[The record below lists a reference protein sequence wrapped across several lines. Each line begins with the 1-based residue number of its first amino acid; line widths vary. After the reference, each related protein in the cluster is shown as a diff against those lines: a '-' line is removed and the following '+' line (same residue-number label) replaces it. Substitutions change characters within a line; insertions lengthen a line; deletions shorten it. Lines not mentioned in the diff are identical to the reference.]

1 MSFNYIT
8 KEDKTKDLFY
18 KIPKQF
24 MLEEKYKKMKDSAKI
39 LYSILYE
46 RTNLSI
52 ENNWFDDK
60 DRAYIICTFDEIQTF
75 FGCSRDKVNNAL
87 KDLEKFDLIKK
98 DKIKGHNGDLVNV
111 LYVAHVETTNDTL
124 KTLIEKH
131 QSNYYELSN
140 KNKEYK
146 RKYNKK
152 QSELKKAKRE
162 SKLVE
167 SENQTTIANTTI
179 PRVKTLKTSN
189 FNGSPKI
196 RLRVVRKSD
205 YRKTDFRKTDF
216 SMYVCSDE
224 TQKETILNLYKN
236 KIGDVSL
243 IAKKE
248 LEELEGKLE
257 LDLCELIFIN
267 AKNNKRINNLEKYI
281 ISKLKRLS
289 EKNIKTISEYEAD
302 VKSYS
307 EKTYNKKGSSDNNSN
322 KDSNATVPKVKTRFH
337 NISQRYAKYDPD
349 ELELLLKES
358 QQDKFENKDNTQ
370 EVDMNEI
377 RERAI
382 DILQER
388 INADNS
394 GLFKRTVRLELNNFE
409 NEINEICNELLNQS
423 FKYHRLAKC

>member
-60 DRAYIICTFDEIQTF
+60 DRAFIICTFDEIQTF

-87 KDLEKFDLIKK
+87 KDLEKFSLIKK
-98 DKIKGHNGDLVNV
+98 DKIKGRNGDLVNV
-111 LYVAHVETTNDTL
+111 LYIAHVETTNDTL
-124 KTLIEKH
+124 KALMEKH
-131 QSNYYELSN
+131 QSNYNELSN
-140 KNKEYK
+140 KKKEYK
-146 RKYNKK
+146 REYNKK
-152 QSELKKAKRE
+152 QSILKKAKRE

-179 PRVKTLKTSN
+179 PRVKNLKLSN
-189 FNGSPKI
+189 SNGSLKI

-205 YRKTDFRKTDF
+205 YRNTDFSNTDT
-216 SMYVCSDE
+216 SMYVCNDKS
-224 TQKETILNLYKN
+224 QNKTILDLYKN
-236 KIGDVSL
+236 KIGEVSL

-248 LEELEGKLE
+248 LESLEGKLE

-281 ISKLKRLS
+281 VSKLKGIS
-289 EKNIKTISEYEAD
+289 KKDIKTISEYEAD

-307 EKTYNKKGSSDNNSN
+307 EKTYNKKIFSNNKSD
-322 KDSNATVPKVKTRFH
+322 KTPKVRTRFH
-337 NISQRYAKYDPD
+337 NINESFRNYAPD
-349 ELELLLKES
+349 ELEKVIIES
-358 QQDKFENKDNTQ
+358 QKAKGLKSDNPIHNLYEIAIEHGLKKLPSPMSVENVINYAKENNLEIPKFDT
-370 EVDMNEI
+370 
-377 RERAI
+377 
-382 DILQER
+382 
-388 INADNS
+388 S
-394 GLFKRTVRLELNNFE
+394 
-409 NEINEICNELLNQS
+409 
-423 FKYHRLAKC
+423 H

>member
-98 DKIKGHNGDLVNV
+98 DKITGRNGDNVNV

-131 QSNYYELSN
+131 QSDYHKLNK

-146 RKYNKK
+146 REYNKK

-162 SKLVE
+162 SKIVE
-167 SENQTTIANTTI
+167 SENQTTIANAII
-179 PRVKTLKTSN
+179 PRVKNLKCSN
-189 FNGSPKI
+189 TNGSLKI
-196 RLRVVRKSD
+196 RLRAVRKSD
-205 YRKTDFRKTDF
+205 YRNTDF
-216 SMYVCSDE
+216 SKTDSSTYVCTRNNKIE
-224 TQKETILNLYKN
+224 TLLDLYKN
-236 KIGDVSL
+236 KIGDISS
-243 IAKKE
+243 IAEKE
-248 LEELEGKLE
+248 LKLLEDKLD
-257 LDLCELIFIN
+257 LDLCELIIIN
-267 AKNNKRINNLEKYI
+267 AKNNNRIINLEKYI
-281 ISKLKRLS
+281 VSKLKKIS
-289 EKNIKTISEYEAD
+289 KKNIKTINEYEED
-302 VKSYS
+302 VKKYS
-307 EKTYNKKGSSDNNSN
+307 EKTYKKYNTKNT
-322 KDSNATVPKVKTRFH
+322 KTVEQSTNHVSRVKTKYH
-337 NISQRYAKYDPD
+337 NINQTFKKYDPD
-349 ELELLLKES
+349 ELEKLLQES
-358 QQDKFENKDNTQ
+358 QKGKFTYD
-370 EVDMNEI
+370 D
-377 RERAI
+377 
-382 DILQER
+382 
-388 INADNS
+388 
-394 GLFKRTVRLELNNFE
+394 
-409 NEINEICNELLNQS
+409 LLDTKFNYDDCP
-423 FKYHRLAKC
+423 F

>member
-60 DRAYIICTFDEIQTF
+60 DRAFIICTFDEIQTF

-87 KDLEKFDLIKK
+87 KDLEKFSLIKK
-98 DKIKGHNGDLVNV
+98 DKIKGRNGDLVNV
-111 LYVAHVETTNDTL
+111 LYIAHVETTNDTL
-124 KTLIEKH
+124 KALMEKH
-131 QSNYYELSN
+131 QSNYNELSN
-140 KNKEYK
+140 KKKEYK
-146 RKYNKK
+146 REYNKK
-152 QSELKKAKRE
+152 QSILKKAKRE

-167 SENQTTIANTTI
+167 SENQTTIANTSI
-179 PRVKTLKTSN
+179 PRVKNLKLSN
-189 FNGSPKI
+189 SNGSLKI

-205 YRKTDFRKTDF
+205 YRNTDFSNTDT
-216 SMYVCSDE
+216 SMYVCNDKS
-224 TQKETILNLYKN
+224 QNKTILDLYKN
-236 KIGDVSL
+236 KIGEVSL

-248 LEELEGKLE
+248 LESLEGKLE

-281 ISKLKRLS
+281 VSKLKGISR
-289 EKNIKTISEYEAD
+289 KDIKTISEYEAD

-307 EKTYNKKGSSDNNSN
+307 EKTYNKKISSNNKSD
-322 KDSNATVPKVKTRFH
+322 KTPKVRTRFH
-337 NISQRYAKYDPD
+337 NINESFRNYAPD
-349 ELELLLKES
+349 ELEKVIIES
-358 QQDKFENKDNTQ
+358 QKAKGLKSDNPIHNLYEIAIEHGLKKLPSPMSVENVINYAKENNLEIPKFDT
-370 EVDMNEI
+370 
-377 RERAI
+377 
-382 DILQER
+382 
-388 INADNS
+388 S
-394 GLFKRTVRLELNNFE
+394 
-409 NEINEICNELLNQS
+409 
-423 FKYHRLAKC
+423 Y

>member
-87 KDLEKFDLIKK
+87 KDLEKFNLIKK
-98 DKIKGHNGDLVNV
+98 DKIKGRDGDLVNA
-111 LYVAHVETTNDTL
+111 LYIAHVETTNDTL
-124 KTLIEKH
+124 KTLMEKH
-131 QSNYYELSN
+131 KSNYDELSN
-140 KNKEYK
+140 RKKEYK
-146 RKYNKK
+146 REYNKK
-152 QSELKKAKRE
+152 QSILKKAKRE

-179 PRVKTLKTSN
+179 PRVKNLKLSN
-189 FNGSPKI
+189 SNGSLKI

-205 YRKTDFRKTDF
+205 YRNTDFNNTDT
-216 SMYVCSDE
+216 SMYVCNDE
-224 TQKETILNLYKN
+224 SQNKTILDLYKN
-236 KIGDVSL
+236 KIGEVSL
-243 IAKKE
+243 VAKKE
-248 LEELEGKLE
+248 LESLEGKLD

-267 AKNNKRINNLEKYI
+267 AKNNKKINNLEKYI
-281 ISKLKRLS
+281 ISKLKKIS
-289 EKNIKTISEYEAD
+289 KKNIKTISEYEAD

-307 EKTYNKKGSSDNNSN
+307 EKTYNKKIFSNNKSD
-322 KDSNATVPKVKTRFH
+322 KTPKVRTRFH
-337 NISQRYAKYDPD
+337 NINESFRNYAPD
-349 ELELLLKES
+349 ELEKVIIES
-358 QQDKFENKDNTQ
+358 QKAKGLKSDNPIHNLYEIAIEHGLKKLPSPMSVENVINYAKENNLEIPKFDT
-370 EVDMNEI
+370 
-377 RERAI
+377 
-382 DILQER
+382 
-388 INADNS
+388 S
-394 GLFKRTVRLELNNFE
+394 
-409 NEINEICNELLNQS
+409 
-423 FKYHRLAKC
+423 Y

>member
-1 MSFNYIT
+1 MSFKYIT

-52 ENNWFDDK
+52 ENDWFDDE

-98 DKIKGHNGDLVNV
+98 DKLKGNNGDLVNV

-124 KTLIEKH
+124 KALMEKH
-131 QSNYYELSN
+131 QSDYRQLKN

-146 RKYNKK
+146 REYNKK
-152 QSELKKAKRE
+152 QSILKKAKRD

-179 PRVKTLKTSN
+179 PRVKILKASN

-196 RLRVVRKSD
+196 RLRGVRKSD
-205 YRKTDFRKTDF
+205 YRNTDVSKTDI
-216 SMYVCSDE
+216 SMYVCSDKS
-224 TQKETILNLYKN
+224 QNKTILDLYKN
-236 KIGDVSL
+236 KIGEVSL
-243 IAKKE
+243 VAKKE
-248 LEELEGKLE
+248 LETLEGKLDLE
-257 LDLCELIFIN
+257 LCELIFIK
-267 AKNNKRINNLEKYI
+267 AKNNKRINDLEKYI
-281 ISKLKRLS
+281 ISKLKRIS
-289 EKNIKTISEYEAD
+289 KKNIKTISEYEAD

-307 EKTYNKKGSSDNNSN
+307 EKTYNKNNSKFKTTPN
-322 KDSNATVPKVKTRFH
+322 KAPVFKTRFH
-337 NISQRYAKYDPD
+337 NINESFRNYEPE
-349 ELELLLKES
+349 ELEKNLKDS

-370 EVDMNEI
+370 EVDMDAI

-382 DILQER
+382 DLLQER
-388 INADNS
+388 INLDDTI
-394 GLFKRTVRLELNNFE
+394 LFKENVRLNLKRFE
-409 NEINEICNELLNQS
+409 TEINKICNELLKS
-423 FKYHRLAKC
+423 

>member
-1 MSFNYIT
+1 MSFKYR
-8 KEDKTKDLFY
+8 TKDDDMRELHF
-18 KIPKQF
+18 KLPKAL
-24 MLEEKYKKMKDSAKI
+24 MYEKKYKKLSANAKL
-39 LYSILYE
+39 LYAMLND
-46 RTNLSI
+46 RTNLSMK
-52 ENNWFDDK
+52 NNWYDK
-60 DRAYIICTFDEIQTF
+60 FNRAFIICSIEEIEVF
-75 FGCSRDKVNNAL
+75 LDCARGSANKYL
-87 KDLEKFDLIKK
+87 KE
-98 DKIKGHNGDLVNV
+98 LVNFNLV
-111 LYVAHVETTNDTL
+111 
-124 KTLIEKH
+124 
-131 QSNYYELSN
+131 
-140 KNKEYK
+140 
-146 RKYNKK
+146 
-152 QSELKKAKRE
+152 KKAKASE
-162 SKLVE
+162 MEIGQVKNNTMDVE
-167 SENQTTIANTTI
+167 N
-179 PRVKTLKTSN
+179 LKDSNSNILYVGYVDTSN
-189 FNGSPKI
+189 ETLEKHLDNHFENLKQLKQKRKKERKEREQRALFKNCTILENTNIESNQVVEPSNCKDSTKNELTIVQNLHGS
-196 RLRVVRKSD
+196 
-205 YRKTDFRKTDF
+205 KTDFSKTDF

-224 TQKETILNLYKN
+224 SQNKTILDLYKN
-236 KIGDVSL
+236 KIGEVSL
-243 IAKKE
+243 IAEKE
-248 LEELEGKLE
+248 LKLLESKLD
-257 LDLCELIFIN
+257 LDLCDFIFIK
-267 AKNNKRINNLEKYI
+267 AKNNKRINDLEKYI

-423 FKYHRLAKC
+423 F

>member
-52 ENNWFDDK
+52 ENNWFDDE

-87 KDLEKFDLIKK
+87 KDLEKFSLIKK
-98 DKIKGHNGDLVNV
+98 DKIKGRNGDLVNV
-111 LYVAHVETTNDTL
+111 LYIAHVETTNDTL
-124 KTLIEKH
+124 KALMEKH
-131 QSNYYELSN
+131 QSNYNELSN

-146 RKYNKK
+146 REYNKK
-152 QSELKKAKRE
+152 QSILKKAKRE

-179 PRVKTLKTSN
+179 PRVKNLKLSN

-205 YRKTDFRKTDF
+205 YRNTDISKTDI
-216 SMYVCSDE
+216 SMYVCNDE
-224 TQKETILNLYKN
+224 SQNKTILNLYKN
-236 KIGDVSL
+236 QIGEVSL
-243 IAKKE
+243 VAKKE
-248 LEELEGKLE
+248 LESLEGKLD

-281 ISKLKRLS
+281 ISKLKKIS
-289 EKNIKTISEYEAD
+289 KKNIKTISEYEAD
-302 VKSYS
+302 IKSYS
-307 EKTYNKKGSSDNNSN
+307 EKTYNKKVFSSNNSI
-322 KDSNATVPKVKTRFH
+322 KAPTFKTRFH
-337 NISQRYAKYDPD
+337 NINESFRNYQPQ
-349 ELELLLKES
+349 ELEKKLKDS
-358 QQDKFENKDNTQ
+358 QQAKFNNTENEQNI
-370 EVDMNEI
+370 DMNAI

-382 DILQER
+382 ELLQEK
-388 INADNS
+388 INADDTI
-394 GLFKRTVRLELNNFE
+394 LFKANVRSDTKHFE
-409 NEINEICNELLNQS
+409 KEINEICNELL
-423 FKYHRLAKC
+423 KK

>member
-98 DKIKGHNGDLVNV
+98 DKITGHNGDNVNV

-131 QSNYYELSN
+131 QSDYHKLNN

-146 RKYNKK
+146 REYNKK

-162 SKLVE
+162 SKIVE
-167 SENQTTIANTTI
+167 SENQTTIENTTI
-179 PRVKTLKTSN
+179 PRVKSLKASN
-189 FNGSPKI
+189 FNSSPKI

-205 YRKTDFRKTDF
+205 YRNTDSSKTDF
-216 SMYVCSDE
+216 SMYVCKHSNK
-224 TQKETILNLYKN
+224 KETLLDLYKN
-236 KIGDVSL
+236 KIGDISS
-243 IAKKE
+243 IAEKE
-248 LEELEGKLE
+248 LKLLENRLD
-257 LDLCELIFIN
+257 LDLCELIIIN
-267 AKNNKRINNLEKYI
+267 AKNNNRIINLEKYI
-281 ISKLKRLS
+281 ISKLKKIS
-289 EKNIKTISEYEAD
+289 KKNIKTISEYEED
-302 VKSYS
+302 VKKYS
-307 EKTYNKKGSSDNNSN
+307 EKTYRKCNTKGSYVDKPKNN
-322 KDSNATVPKVKTRFH
+322 KFH
-337 NISQRYAKYDPD
+337 NFKNRIIEDYTPESLDIA
-349 ELELLLKES
+349 LKES
-358 QQDKFENKDNTQ
+358 QERKYGNDLFSEQVEKSLEDGSYFNSLPVLTKNN
-370 EVDMNEI
+370 V
-377 RERAI
+377 REYI
-382 DILQER
+382 LSSNDIP
-388 INADNS
+388 
-394 GLFKRTVRLELNNFE
+394 FKPLW
-409 NEINEICNELLNQS
+409 I
-423 FKYHRLAKC
+423 K

>member
-87 KDLEKFDLIKK
+87 KDLEKFSLIKK
-98 DKIKGHNGDLVNV
+98 DKIKGLNGDLVNV
-111 LYVAHVETTNDTL
+111 LYIAHVESTNDTL
-124 KTLIEKH
+124 KALMEKH
-131 QSNYYELSN
+131 QSNYNELSN

-146 RKYNKK
+146 REYNKK
-152 QSELKKAKRE
+152 QSILKKAKRE

-179 PRVKTLKTSN
+179 PRVKNLKLSN
-189 FNGSPKI
+189 SNGSLKI

-205 YRKTDFRKTDF
+205 YRNTDFSNTDT
-216 SMYVCSDE
+216 SMYVCNDKS
-224 TQKETILNLYKN
+224 QNKTILDLYKN
-236 KIGDVSL
+236 KIGEVSL

-248 LEELEGKLE
+248 LESLEGKLE

-281 ISKLKRLS
+281 VSKLKGIS
-289 EKNIKTISEYEAD
+289 KKDIKTISEYEAD

-307 EKTYNKKGSSDNNSN
+307 EKTYNKKISSNNKSD
-322 KDSNATVPKVKTRFH
+322 KTPKVRTRFH
-337 NISQRYAKYDPD
+337 NINESFRNYAPD
-349 ELELLLKES
+349 ELEKVIIES
-358 QQDKFENKDNTQ
+358 QKAKGLKSDNPIHNLYEIAIEHGLKKLPSPMSVENVINYAKENNLEIPKFDT
-370 EVDMNEI
+370 
-377 RERAI
+377 
-382 DILQER
+382 
-388 INADNS
+388 S
-394 GLFKRTVRLELNNFE
+394 
-409 NEINEICNELLNQS
+409 
-423 FKYHRLAKC
+423 Y

>member
-98 DKIKGHNGDLVNV
+98 DKITGHNGDNVNV

-131 QSNYYELSN
+131 QSDYHKLNN

-146 RKYNKK
+146 REYNKK

-162 SKLVE
+162 SKIVE
-167 SENQTTIANTTI
+167 SENQTTIANTVFPKI
-179 PRVKTLKTSN
+179 KRVKPSN
-189 FNGSPKI
+189 SNGSLKI
-196 RLRVVRKSD
+196 RLRAVRKSD
-205 YRKTDFRKTDF
+205 YRKTDFSKTE
-216 SMYVCSDE
+216 SLVVVCDSPQSEKDYSPRIE
-224 TQKETILNLYKN
+224 NEFYDIQKDSSISTFVKVNQLSSKTYMTQDTISVIHKFIDYK
-236 KIGDVSL
+236 IL
-243 IAKKE
+243 
-248 LEELEGKLE
+248 
-257 LDLCELIFIN
+257 
-267 AKNNKRINNLEKYI
+267 
-281 ISKLKRLS
+281 LS
-289 EKNIKTISEYEAD
+289 ENQIKMLNDMSRSAIEKAIETTVAQGG
-302 VKSYS
+302 KSFSYFLKVYKS
-307 EKTYNKKGSSDNNSN
+307 KEK
-322 KDSNATVPKVKTRFH
+322 
-337 NISQRYAKYDPD
+337 
-349 ELELLLKES
+349 E
-358 QQDKFENKDNTQ
+358 
-370 EVDMNEI
+370 EI
-377 RERAI
+377 EDLMD
-382 DILQER
+382 DIIFR
-388 INADNS
+388 P
-394 GLFKRTVRLELNNFE
+394 
-409 NEINEICNELLNQS
+409 S
-423 FKYHRLAKC
+423 FQYKS

>member
-87 KDLEKFDLIKK
+87 KDLEKFSLIKK
-98 DKIKGHNGDLVNV
+98 DKIKGRNGDLVNV
-111 LYVAHVETTNDTL
+111 LYIAHVETTNDTL
-124 KTLIEKH
+124 KALMEKH
-131 QSNYYELSN
+131 QSNYNELSN
-140 KNKEYK
+140 KKKEYK
-146 RKYNKK
+146 REYNKK
-152 QSELKKAKRE
+152 QSILKKAKRE

-179 PRVKTLKTSN
+179 PRVKNLKLSN

-205 YRKTDFRKTDF
+205 YRNTDFSKTDI
-216 SMYVCSDE
+216 SMYVCNDE
-224 TQKETILNLYKN
+224 TQNKTILDLYKN
-236 KIGDVSL
+236 KIGEVSL

-248 LEELEGKLE
+248 LESLEGKLD

-267 AKNNKRINNLEKYI
+267 AKNNKKINNLEKYI
-281 ISKLKRLS
+281 ISKLKGIS
-289 EKNIKTISEYEAD
+289 KKNIKTINEYEAD

-307 EKTYNKKGSSDNNSN
+307 EKTYNKNNS
-322 KDSNATVPKVKTRFH
+322 KSKTTPDKAPKVKTRFH
-337 NISQRYAKYDPD
+337 NINESFRNYTPE
-349 ELELLLKES
+349 ELEKGLRDA
-358 QQDKFENKDNTQ
+358 QKDEFKNTDTQ
-370 EVDMNEI
+370 EVDMDAI

-382 DILQER
+382 DILQEK
-388 INADNS
+388 INADDTI
-394 GLFKRTVRLELNNFE
+394 LFKANIRSNMKHFE
-409 NEINEICNELLNQS
+409 KEINEICNELL
-423 FKYHRLAKC
+423 KK

>member
-87 KDLEKFDLIKK
+87 KDLEKFSLIKK
-98 DKIKGHNGDLVNV
+98 DKIKGRNGDLVNV
-111 LYVAHVETTNDTL
+111 LYIAHVETTNDTL
-124 KTLIEKH
+124 KALMEKH
-131 QSNYYELSN
+131 QSNYNELSN

-146 RKYNKK
+146 REYNKK
-152 QSELKKAKRE
+152 QSILKKAKRE

-179 PRVKTLKTSN
+179 PRVKNLKLSN

-205 YRKTDFRKTDF
+205 YRNTDFSKTDI
-216 SMYVCSDE
+216 SMYVCNDE
-224 TQKETILNLYKN
+224 TQNKTILDLYKN
-236 KIGDVSL
+236 KIGEVSL

-248 LEELEGKLE
+248 LESLEGKLD

-267 AKNNKRINNLEKYI
+267 AKNNKKINNLEKYI
-281 ISKLKRLS
+281 ISKLKGIS
-289 EKNIKTISEYEAD
+289 KKNIKTINEYEAD

-307 EKTYNKKGSSDNNSN
+307 EKTYNKNNS
-322 KDSNATVPKVKTRFH
+322 KSKTTPDKAPKVKTRFH
-337 NISQRYAKYDPD
+337 NINESFRNYTPE
-349 ELELLLKES
+349 ELEKGLRDA
-358 QQDKFENKDNTQ
+358 QKDEFKNTDTQ
-370 EVDMNEI
+370 EVDMDAI

-382 DILQER
+382 DILQEK
-388 INADNS
+388 INADDTI
-394 GLFKRTVRLELNNFE
+394 LFKANIRSNMKHFE
-409 NEINEICNELLNQS
+409 KEINEICNELL
-423 FKYHRLAKC
+423 KK

>member
-1 MSFNYIT
+1 MSFKYIT

-52 ENNWFDDK
+52 ENDWFDDE

-98 DKIKGHNGDLVNV
+98 DKLKGNNGDLVNV

-124 KTLIEKH
+124 KALMEKH
-131 QSNYYELSN
+131 KNDYRQLNN

-146 RKYNKK
+146 REYNKK
-152 QSELKKAKRE
+152 QSLLKKAKRE

-179 PRVKTLKTSN
+179 PRVKTIKASD
-189 FNGSPKI
+189 FNGSLKI
-196 RLRVVRKSD
+196 RLRGVRKSD
-205 YRKTDFRKTDF
+205 YRNTDFSKTDI
-216 SMYVCSDE
+216 SMYVCSDKS
-224 TQKETILNLYKN
+224 QNKTILDLYKN
-236 KIGDVSL
+236 KIGEVSL
-243 IAKKE
+243 IAEKE
-248 LEELEGKLE
+248 LKLLEGKLD
-257 LDLCELIFIN
+257 LDLCDLIFIK
-267 AKNNKRINNLEKYI
+267 AKNNKRVNDLEKYI
-281 ISKLKRLS
+281 VSKLKRLS

-307 EKTYNKKGSSDNNSN
+307 EKTYNKKVYRTSNNNS
-322 KDSNATVPKVKTRFH
+322 VPKVKTRFH
-337 NISQRYAKYDPD
+337 NINESFRNYTPE
-349 ELELLLKES
+349 ELTKMIKEG
-358 QQDKFENKDNTQ
+358 QNEKFGSDNPLYK
-370 EVDMNEI
+370 MYL
-377 RERAI
+377 RAI
-382 DILQER
+382 DNGL
-388 INADNS
+388 NS
-394 GLFKRTVRLELNNFE
+394 LTYASRKTVIEYAEENGLEMPKN
-409 NEINEICNELLNQS
+409 
-423 FKYHRLAKC
+423 

>member
-60 DRAYIICTFDEIQTF
+60 DRAFIICTFDEIQTF

-87 KDLEKFDLIKK
+87 KDLEKFSLIKK
-98 DKIKGHNGDLVNV
+98 DKIKGRNGDLVNV
-111 LYVAHVETTNDTL
+111 LYIAHVETTNDTL
-124 KTLIEKH
+124 KALMEKH
-131 QSNYYELSN
+131 QSNYNELSN
-140 KNKEYK
+140 KKKEYK
-146 RKYNKK
+146 REYNKK
-152 QSELKKAKRE
+152 QSILKKAKRE

-179 PRVKTLKTSN
+179 PRVKNLKLSN
-189 FNGSPKI
+189 SNGSLKI

-205 YRKTDFRKTDF
+205 YRNTDFSNTDT
-216 SMYVCSDE
+216 SMYVCNDKS
-224 TQKETILNLYKN
+224 QNKTILDLYKN
-236 KIGDVSL
+236 KIGEVSL

-248 LEELEGKLE
+248 LESLEGKLE

-281 ISKLKRLS
+281 VSKLKGIS
-289 EKNIKTISEYEAD
+289 KKDIKTISEYEAD

-307 EKTYNKKGSSDNNSN
+307 EKTYNKKISSNNKSD
-322 KDSNATVPKVKTRFH
+322 KTPKVRTRFH
-337 NISQRYAKYDPD
+337 NINESFRNYAPD
-349 ELELLLKES
+349 ELEKVIIES
-358 QQDKFENKDNTQ
+358 QKAKGLKSDNPIHNLYEIAIEHGLKKLPSPMSVENVINYAKENNLEIPKFDT
-370 EVDMNEI
+370 
-377 RERAI
+377 
-382 DILQER
+382 
-388 INADNS
+388 S
-394 GLFKRTVRLELNNFE
+394 
-409 NEINEICNELLNQS
+409 
-423 FKYHRLAKC
+423 Y